1 MGPYSMED
9 FDRILLETIM
19 ETFDDSIGEVN
30 TQIIFQYIENRSCPL
45 QDIPQRL
52 AFFSSEL
59 RKIFGFGRGMMLGS
73 AVIFEQAITE
83 RFCRKIGAKY
93 SERGPFVFASFIE
106 KLREEYAKGERGCI
120 T

>member
-1 MGPYSMED
+1 
-9 FDRILLETIM
+9 M
-19 ETFDDSIGEVN
+19 ETFNDSIGEVN
-30 TQIIFQYIENRSCPL
+30 TRIIFRYFENRSCPM

-59 RKIFGFGRGMMLGS
+59 RKIFGFGRGMMVGS
-73 AVIFEQAITE
+73 AVILEQAITE

-93 SERGPFVFASFIE
+93 RDKDPFAFAGFIE
-106 KLREEYAKGERGCI
+106 KLREEYAEGKRVCI

>member
-1 MGPYSMED
+1 MED
-9 FDRILLETIM
+9 FDRILLGAIM
-19 ETFDDSIGEVN
+19 ETFNDSIGEVN
-30 TQIIFQYIENRSCPL
+30 TRIIFRYFENRSCPM

-59 RKIFGFGRGMMLGS
+59 RKIFGFGRGMMVGS
-73 AVIFEQAITE
+73 AVILEQAITE

-93 SERGPFVFASFIE
+93 RDKDPFAFASFIA
-106 KLREEYAKGERGCI
+106 KLREEYAEGKRVCI